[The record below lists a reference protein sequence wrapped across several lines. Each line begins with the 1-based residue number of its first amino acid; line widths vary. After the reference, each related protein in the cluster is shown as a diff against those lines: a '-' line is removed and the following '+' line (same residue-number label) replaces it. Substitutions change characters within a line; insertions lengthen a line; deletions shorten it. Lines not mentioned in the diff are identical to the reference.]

1 MGHQHDSK
9 KDHKDRDIKPLKS
22 VESSKKSE
30 DSNDNPANP
39 FFEKNDLTLLSMITP
54 LLSPSAQ
61 RLLSFFINYG
71 NDLPET
77 PNPLSNIGDLLQ
89 QTSSG
94 QRNSLVEMA
103 PTLLNMLSAAQD
115 GKNGNGS
122 GLNPA
127 LLSTLL
133 TTMMNNKKED

>member
-1 MGHQHDSK
+1 MGHSHDSK
-9 KDHKDRDIKPLKS
+9 KDKDKDFKGFKNT
-22 VESSKKSE
+22 ESSE
-30 DSNDNPANP
+30 DFNDISNNP
-39 FFEKNDLTLLSMITP
+39 FFEKNDLTLLSVINP
-54 LLSPSAQ
+54 LLSPKAQ

-77 PNPLSNIGDLLQ
+77 PSPNPLGNISDLLQ
-89 QTSSG
+89 QMSSG
-94 QRNSLVEMA
+94 QRNSLMEIA
-103 PTLLNMLSAAQD
+103 PSLLSMLAASQD
-115 GKNGNGS
+115 SKNGNGG